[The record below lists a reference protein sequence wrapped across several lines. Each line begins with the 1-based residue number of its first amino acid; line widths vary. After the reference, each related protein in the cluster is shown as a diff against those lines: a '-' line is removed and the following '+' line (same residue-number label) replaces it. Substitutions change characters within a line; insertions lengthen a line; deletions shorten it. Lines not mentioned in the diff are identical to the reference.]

1 MKVLMMISA
10 IAINSKCLEMAVN
23 PLLSLVIGVVF
34 GLLMEYM
41 IKMILYIPTF
51 QILRLENK
59 EPMKLLPAKGK
70 EDVK

>member
-1 MKVLMMISA
+1 MISA
-10 IAINSKCLEMAVN
+10 IAIHSSFLEAAIN
-23 PLLSLVIGVVF
+23 PILSLIISVVF

-41 IKMILYIPTF
+41 IKMLLYIPTF